1 MSLRSTLKGWT
12 EISIFKNCQT
22 DFFFILC
29 LLWKLCLVPLA
40 YGHLLY
46 MHTYAHALL
55 RKFKPHKE
63 INNGLFDWILFI
75 TINITKSLHYVIQN
89 DIFQA
94 LEALIWFNAEVQIPT
109 YSYHVNMITKIKWQ
123 IILTGGYATKLIDR
137 LSHLYW
143 VCHLSLTQIF
153 VCKCLCFYLF
163 VCMTCTQIASC

>member
-12 EISIFKNCQT
+12 EFPSSRIARLTSF
-22 DFFFILC
+22 
-29 LLWKLCLVPLA
+29 
-40 YGHLLY
+40 LY
-46 MHTYAHALL
+46 YVCSESYVLYPWHMVTCYIMYTYAHALL